1 MAAVSA
7 KSMFEIYRQKDFN
20 RKFKLIIYTE
30 LNEHNKEAEINRAM
44 DGESVF
50 DGFLKDSKK
59 EEAKKILKE
68 ILDEMNKKEEAMSE
82 VTIKEKLAEYLA

>member
-68 ILDEMNKKEEAMSE
+68 ILDEMNKKEEALSE
-82 VTIKEKLAEYLA
+82 GEIKEKLAEYLA

>member
-68 ILDEMNKKEEAMSE
+68 ILDEMNKKEEALSE
-82 VTIKEKLAEYLA
+82 SEIKEKLAEFLA

>member
-1 MAAVSA
+1 MAAVAA

-68 ILDEMNKKEEAMSE
+68 ILDEMNKKEEALSE
-82 VTIKEKLAEYLA
+82 EAIKEKLSEYLA

>member
-1 MAAVSA
+1 MAAVAA

-68 ILDEMNKKEEAMSE
+68 ILDEMNKKEEALSE
-82 VTIKEKLAEYLA
+82 EAIKEKLAEYLA

>member
-68 ILDEMNKKEEAMSE
+68 ILDEMNKREEAFNE
-82 VTIKEKLAEYLA
+82 DEIKTRLEEYLA

>member
-59 EEAKKILKE
+59 EDAKKILKE
-68 ILDEMNKKEEAMSE
+68 ILDEMNKKEEALSE
-82 VTIKEKLAEYLA
+82 DAIKEKLSEYLA

>member
-50 DGFLKDSKK
+50 DGFLKDSTK
-59 EEAKKILKE
+59 ENAKKILKE
-68 ILDEMNKKEEAMSE
+68 ILDEMNKKEEAMTE
-82 VTIKEKLAEYLA
+82 NEIKEKLSEYLA

>member
-20 RKFKLIIYTE
+20 KKFKLIIYTE

-68 ILDEMNKKEEAMSE
+68 ILDEMNKKEEAMS
-82 VTIKEKLAEYLA
+82 VIQINEKLAEYLA

>member
-68 ILDEMNKKEEAMSE
+68 ILDEMNKKEEALSE
-82 VTIKEKLAEYLA
+82 DEIKTKLEEYLA

>member
-68 ILDEMNKKEEAMSE
+68 ILDEMNKKEEALSE
-82 VTIKEKLAEYLA
+82 EAIKEKLAEYLA

>member
-1 MAAVSA
+1 MAQVSA

-50 DGFLKDSKK
+50 DGFIKDSTK
-59 EEAKKILKE
+59 EEAKKVLKE
-68 ILDEMNKKEEAMSE
+68 ILDAMNKKEEALSE
-82 VTIKEKLAEYLA
+82 QEIREKLSEYLA

>member
-1 MAAVSA
+1 MAQVSA

-68 ILDEMNKKEEAMSE
+68 ILDEMNKKEEALSE
-82 VTIKEKLAEYLA
+82 DEIKTKLEEYLA

>member
-1 MAAVSA
+1 MAQVSA

-30 LNEHNKEAEINRAM
+30 LNEHNKETEINRAM

-50 DGFLKDSKK
+50 DGFLKDSTK
-59 EEAKKILKE
+59 ENAKLVLKE
-68 ILDEMNKKEEAMSE
+68 LLAEMNKKEEAMSE
-82 VTIKEKLAEYLA
+82 AEIKERLSEYLA

>member
-20 RKFKLIIYTE
+20 KKFKLIIYTE

-50 DGFLKDSKK
+50 DGFIKDSTK
-59 EEAKKILKE
+59 EDAKKILKRM
-68 ILDEMNKKEEAMSE
+68 IDEMNKKEEAFSE
-82 VTIKEKLAEYLA
+82 NEIREKLSAYLA

>member
-50 DGFLKDSKK
+50 DGFLKESKK

-68 ILDEMNKKEEAMSE
+68 ILDEMNKKEEALSE
-82 VTIKEKLAEYLA
+82 EAIKEKLAEYLA

>member
-68 ILDEMNKKEEAMSE
+68 ILDEMNKREEALNE
-82 VTIKEKLAEYLA
+82 DEIKTRLEEYLA

>member
-68 ILDEMNKKEEAMSE
+68 ILDEMNKKEEALSE
-82 VTIKEKLAEYLA
+82 GEIKEKLSEYLA

>member
-68 ILDEMNKKEEAMSE
+68 ILDEMNKKEEALSE
-82 VTIKEKLAEYLA
+82 DAIKEKLSEYLA

>member
-1 MAAVSA
+1 MAAVAA

-68 ILDEMNKKEEAMSE
+68 ILDEMNKKEEALSE
-82 VTIKEKLAEYLA
+82 GEIKEKLAEYLA

>member
-68 ILDEMNKKEEAMSE
+68 ILDEMNKKEEALSVNE
-82 VTIKEKLAEYLA
+82 INEKLAEYLA

>member
-68 ILDEMNKKEEAMSE
+68 ILDEMNKKEEAMN
-82 VTIKEKLAEYLA
+82 TDMIKEKLAEYLA